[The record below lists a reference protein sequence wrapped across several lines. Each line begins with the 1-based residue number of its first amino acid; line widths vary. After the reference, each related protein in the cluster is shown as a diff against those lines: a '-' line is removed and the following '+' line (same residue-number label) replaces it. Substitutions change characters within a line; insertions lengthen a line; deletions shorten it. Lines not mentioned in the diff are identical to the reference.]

1 MSESGF
7 DRAVV
12 RQLLADSLE
21 RFPEASAGEPDG
33 AEIETARE
41 VLRLARQWPAPVEG
55 PVREALEALAR
66 KVAVAKRV
74 DAAYKSDWKKLTG
87 ARPAPVEVVA
97 LLAAVFFAYGHA
109 DSTDEQAQGL
119 AWKFFNAGLMT
130 LDLPAGGTEASV
142 PGGVDQVVDKMLA
155 GPYREGSE

>member
-7 DRAVV
+7 DRAAV

-21 RFPEASAGEPDG
+21 RFPEASAGEPDE

-109 DSTDEQAQGL
+109 DASDEQAQGL

-155 GPYREGSE
+155 GAYREGSE